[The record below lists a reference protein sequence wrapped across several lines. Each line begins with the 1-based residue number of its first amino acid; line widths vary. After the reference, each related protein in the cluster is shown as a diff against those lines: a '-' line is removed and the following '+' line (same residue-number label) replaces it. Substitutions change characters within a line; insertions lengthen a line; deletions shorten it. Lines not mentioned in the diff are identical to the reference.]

1 MISIVQTLLKAMTE
15 HQPNKGKCSGRE
27 RIIQATKIL
36 AGERPFDDITIE
48 EIIKTAELSRP
59 AFYYHFTGGKEEL
72 RAELV
77 HRGLLDDMPTQ
88 NTRLAILEAAVRIFA
103 RSGVSAATLE
113 DIAAEAGVTRGTLC
127 WHFHSKDDLV
137 SAIIKH
143 YGPHSIL
150 GPIVDQIEQDLQN
163 GVELDD
169 ESIIRRLAEGF
180 YDAFAAQGDF
190 ARLAILLIYTHPQAA
205 HVLADMVAKGRKRL
219 TEYVR
224 QRQEA
229 GYFCKHIDP
238 SLFVQVIAM
247 IFAMRAI
254 GRGLNDLL
262 PFSHLSREEIIDQL
276 VSLLL
281 YGMVQ
286 RDQFPKDETRVAL

>member
-1 MISIVQTLLKAMTE
+1 MTE
-15 HQPNKGKCSGRE
+15 HQLDKGKCSGKE
-27 RIIQATKIL
+27 RIIQATKTL

-88 NTRLAILEAAVRIFA
+88 NTHLAILEAAVRIFA

-143 YGPHSIL
+143 YGPHSLL

-163 GVELDD
+163 GVQLDD

-238 SLFVQVIAM
+238 GLFVQVIAM

-254 GRGLNDLL
+254 GRGLNNLL

-286 RDQFPKDETRVAL
+286 RDQFPTDETRVAP

>member
-1 MISIVQTLLKAMTE
+1 MTE
-15 HQPNKGKCSGRE
+15 HQLDKGKCSGKE
-27 RIIQATKIL
+27 RIIQATKTL

-88 NTRLAILEAAVRIFA
+88 NTHLAILEAAVRIFA

-150 GPIVDQIEQDLQN
+150 GPIVDQIEQDLQE
-163 GVELDD
+163 GVQLDD
-169 ESIIRRLAEGF
+169 ASIIRRLAEGF

-229 GYFCKHIDP
+229 GYFCKDIDP
-238 SLFVQVIAM
+238 GLFVQVIAM

-254 GRGLNDLL
+254 GRGLNNLL
-262 PFSHLSREEIIDQL
+262 PFSDLSREEIIEQL

-286 RDQFPKDETRVAL
+286 RDQFPTDETRVAP

>member
-1 MISIVQTLLKAMTE
+1 MTE
-15 HQPNKGKCSGRE
+15 QQPDKGKCSGRE
-27 RIIQATKIL
+27 RLIQATKML
-36 AGERPFDDITIE
+36 AAERPFDDITIE

-163 GVELDD
+163 GVQLDD

-286 RDQFPKDETRVAL
+286 RDQFPTDETRVAP

>member
-1 MISIVQTLLKAMTE
+1 MTE
-15 HQPNKGKCSGRE
+15 HQLDKGKCSGKE
-27 RIIQATKIL
+27 RIIQATKTL

-77 HRGLLDDMPTQ
+77 HRGLLDDIPTQ
-88 NTRLAILEAAVRIFA
+88 NTHLAILEAAVRIFA

-150 GPIVDQIEQDLQN
+150 SPIVDQIEQDLQN
-163 GVELDD
+163 GVQLDD

-238 SLFVQVIAM
+238 GLFVQVIAM

-254 GRGLNDLL
+254 GRGLNNLL

-286 RDQFPKDETRVAL
+286 RDQFPTDETRVAP

>member
-1 MISIVQTLLKAMTE
+1 MAEQYSY
-15 HQPNKGKCSGRE
+15 KGKCTGRE
-27 RIIQATKIL
+27 RLIQATKIL
-36 AGERPFDDITIE
+36 TEERPFDDITIE
-48 EIIKTAELSRP
+48 DIIKTAELSRP
-59 AFYYHFTGGKEEL
+59 AFYYHVAGGKEEL
-72 RAELV
+72 RAELINQ
-77 HRGLLDDMPTQ
+77 GLLDQAPT
-88 NTRLAILEAAVRIFA
+88 RDAHLAILEAAVRIFS

-113 DIAAEAGVTRGTLC
+113 DIATEAGVTRGALC

-163 GVELDD
+163 GVQLDD

-205 HVLADMVAKGRKRL
+205 HVLADMVVRGRKRI
-219 TEYVR
+219 TEYI
-224 QRQEA
+224 QKRQED
-229 GYFCKHIDP
+229 GYFCKNIDP
-238 SLFVQVIAM
+238 ALFVQVIAM

-262 PFSHLSREEIIDQL
+262 PFSHLTREEIIDQL

-286 RDQFPKDETRVAL
+286 RDQFPTDETRVTL

>member
-1 MISIVQTLLKAMTE
+1 MTE
-15 HQPNKGKCSGRE
+15 HQLDKGKCSGRE
-27 RIIQATKIL
+27 RIIQATKTL

-88 NTRLAILEAAVRIFA
+88 NTHLAILEAAVRIFA

-143 YGPHSIL
+143 YGPHSLL

-163 GVELDD
+163 GVQLDD

-238 SLFVQVIAM
+238 GLFVQVIAM

-254 GRGLNDLL
+254 GRGLNNLL
-262 PFSHLSREEIIDQL
+262 PFSDLSREEIIEQL

-286 RDQFPKDETRVAL
+286 RDQFPTDETRVAP

>member
-1 MISIVQTLLKAMTE
+1 MTE
-15 HQPNKGKCSGRE
+15 HQLDKGKCSGKE
-27 RIIQATKIL
+27 RIIQATKTL

-88 NTRLAILEAAVRIFA
+88 NTHLAILEAAVRIFA
-103 RSGVSAATLE
+103 RSGVSAAPLE

-143 YGPHSIL
+143 YGPHSLL

-163 GVELDD
+163 GVQLDD

-238 SLFVQVIAM
+238 GLFVQVIAM

-286 RDQFPKDETRVAL
+286 RDPLPEGECG

>member
-1 MISIVQTLLKAMTE
+1 MTE
-15 HQPNKGKCSGRE
+15 HQLDKGKCSGRE

-103 RSGVSAATLE
+103 RSGVSAATLD
-113 DIAAEAGVTRGTLC
+113 DIVAEAGVTRGTLC
-127 WHFHSKDDLV
+127 LHFHSKDDLV

-163 GVELDD
+163 GVQLDD

-219 TEYVR
+219 TEYVG

>member
-1 MISIVQTLLKAMTE
+1 MTE
-15 HQPNKGKCSGRE
+15 HQLDKGKCSGKE
-27 RIIQATKIL
+27 RIIQATKTL

-88 NTRLAILEAAVRIFA
+88 NTHLAILEAAVRIFA

-150 GPIVDQIEQDLQN
+150 GPIVDQIEQDLQE
-163 GVELDD
+163 GVQLDD
-169 ESIIRRLAEGF
+169 ASIIRRLAEGF

-238 SLFVQVIAM
+238 GLFVQVIAM

-286 RDQFPKDETRVAL
+286 RDQFPKDETRVAP

>member
-1 MISIVQTLLKAMTE
+1 M
-15 HQPNKGKCSGRE
+15 
-27 RIIQATKIL
+27 L

-48 EIIKTAELSRP
+48 EIIKAAELSRP

-77 HRGLLDDMPTQ
+77 RRGLLDDIPTQ
-88 NTRLAILEAAVRIFA
+88 DTRLAILEAAVRIFA
-103 RSGVSAATLE
+103 RSGVSAAPLE

-150 GPIVDQIEQDLQN
+150 RPVIDQIEQDLQN

-169 ESIIRRLAEGF
+169 ASIIRRLAEGF

-205 HVLADMVAKGRKRL
+205 HVLADMIVKGRKRL

-224 QRQEA
+224 KRQEE

-238 SLFVQVIAM
+238 ALFVQVIAM
-247 IFAMRAI
+247 FFAMRAV

-281 YGMVQ
+281 YGIVQ
-286 RDQFPKDETRVAL
+286 RDQVPKGETKAAS

>member
-1 MISIVQTLLKAMTE
+1 MTE
-15 HQPNKGKCSGRE
+15 HQLDKGKCSGRE

-88 NTRLAILEAAVRIFA
+88 NTHLAILEAAVRIFA

-163 GVELDD
+163 GVQLDD

-205 HVLADMVAKGRKRL
+205 QVLADMVAKGRKRL

-238 SLFVQVIAM
+238 GLFVQVIAM

-262 PFSHLSREEIIDQL
+262 PFSHLSREEIVDQL

-286 RDQFPKDETRVAL
+286 RDQIPTDETRVAP

>member
-1 MISIVQTLLKAMTE
+1 MTE
-15 HQPNKGKCSGRE
+15 HQLDKGKCSGRE

-88 NTRLAILEAAVRIFA
+88 NTHLAILEAAVRIFA

-163 GVELDD
+163 GVQLDD

-229 GYFCKHIDP
+229 GYFRKQIDP
-238 SLFVQVIAM
+238 GLFVQVIAM

-281 YGMVQ
+281 YGMVH
-286 RDQFPKDETRVAL
+286 RDQFPKDEPRVAP

>member
-1 MISIVQTLLKAMTE
+1 MNE
-15 HQPNKGKCSGRE
+15 HQPDKGKCSGRE
-27 RIIQATKIL
+27 RLIQATKML

-77 HRGLLDDMPTQ
+77 HQGLLDVLPAQDTH
-88 NTRLAILEAAVRIFA
+88 LAILEAAVRIFA

-113 DIAAEAGVTRGTLC
+113 DIAVEAGVTRGTLC

-150 GPIVDQIEQDLQN
+150 APIIDQIEEDLQN
-163 GVELDD
+163 GVQLDD
-169 ESIIRRLAEGF
+169 PGIIRRLAEGF
-180 YDAFAAQGDF
+180 YDAFTAQGDF

-205 HVLADMVAKGRKRL
+205 QVLADMIAKGRKRL

-229 GYFCKHIDP
+229 GYFCKQIDP
-238 SLFVQVIAM
+238 GLFVQVIAM

-286 RDQFPKDETRVAL
+286 HDQFSKNETGAAP

>member
-1 MISIVQTLLKAMTE
+1 MAEQHTDR
-15 HQPNKGKCSGRE
+15 GKCSGKE
-27 RIIQATKIL
+27 RLIHATKL
-36 AGERPFDDITIE
+36 LTDERPFDEITIE
-48 EIIKTAELSRP
+48 EIIKSADLSRP

-77 HRGLLDDMPTQ
+77 HRGLLNDTPTQ
-88 NTRLAILEAAVRIFA
+88 NTRLAVLEAAVRIFA

-113 DIAAEAGVTRGTLC
+113 DIAAEAGVTRGALC

-150 GPIVDQIEQDLQN
+150 SPIVDQIEQDLQN
-163 GVELDD
+163 GVQLDD

-229 GYFCKHIDP
+229 GYFRKHIDP
-238 SLFVQVIAM
+238 GLFVQVIAM

-281 YGMVQ
+281 YGMVH
-286 RDQFPKDETRVAL
+286 RDQFPKQEPRVAP

>member
-1 MISIVQTLLKAMTE
+1 MTE
-15 HQPNKGKCSGRE
+15 HQLDKGKCSGRE
-27 RIIQATKIL
+27 RIIQATKTL

-48 EIIKTAELSRP
+48 EIIRTAELSRP

-88 NTRLAILEAAVRIFA
+88 NTHLAILEAAVRIFA

-238 SLFVQVIAM
+238 GLFVQVIAM

>member
-1 MISIVQTLLKAMTE
+1 MTE
-15 HQPNKGKCSGRE
+15 HQLDKGKCSGKE
-27 RIIQATKIL
+27 RIIQATKTL

-48 EIIKTAELSRP
+48 EIIRTAELSRP

-77 HRGLLDDMPTQ
+77 HQGLLEDIPTQ
-88 NTRLAILEAAVRIFA
+88 NTHLAILEAAVRIFA

-163 GVELDD
+163 GVQIDD

-286 RDQFPKDETRVAL
+286 RDQFPTDETRVAP

>member
-1 MISIVQTLLKAMTE
+1 MTE
-15 HQPNKGKCSGRE
+15 HQLDKGKCSGRE

-163 GVELDD
+163 GVQIDD

>member
-1 MISIVQTLLKAMTE
+1 MTE
-15 HQPNKGKCSGRE
+15 HQLDKGKCSGKE
-27 RIIQATKIL
+27 RIIQATKTL

-88 NTRLAILEAAVRIFA
+88 NTHLAILEAAVRIFA

-238 SLFVQVIAM
+238 GLFVQVIAM

-254 GRGLNDLL
+254 GRGLNNLL
-262 PFSHLSREEIIDQL
+262 PFSDLSREEIIEQL

-286 RDQFPKDETRVAL
+286 RDQFPEDETRVAP